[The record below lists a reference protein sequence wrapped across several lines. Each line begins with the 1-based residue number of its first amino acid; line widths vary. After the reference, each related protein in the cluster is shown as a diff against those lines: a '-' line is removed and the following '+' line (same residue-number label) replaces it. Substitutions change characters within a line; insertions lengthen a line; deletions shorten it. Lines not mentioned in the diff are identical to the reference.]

1 MGPMVIVL
9 IGTGVVGAAAFYL
22 GYNLFSGQLEA
33 SAASRLE
40 TKKKR
45 ASSGLLRISR
55 PMYRSLVMPYSG
67 RLKMVDWKK
76 KWKRM
81 IVSAGLEEE
90 IDVDELIAYKIFL
103 GFCVPVFMLI
113 YFTVTGGGMAWWMF
127 CGIMLMG
134 WVYPGMWISGNRKK
148 RQEEIKLQLPFVID
162 LLTLSTEAGLD
173 FIGALQK
180 VVEKTRPGPLVDEVG
195 RMLQQI
201 QLGTTRADAMRDMG
215 WRIDLQEISSLVA
228 VLVTADQM
236 GSPLGGVL
244 RVQSDL
250 IRTQRFTNAE
260 KKGAAASQKLLFPLI
275 FFIMPAVFIMIFGPV
290 LLSFIGAK

>member
-1 MGPMVIVL
+1 MFLSLLAIVVMGL
-9 IGTGVVGAAAFYL
+9 TAFFVGWT
-22 GYNLFSGQLEA
+22 LFSGEIEGA
-33 SAASRLE
+33 AASRLE
-40 TKKKR
+40 QARKK
-45 ASSGLLRISR
+45 SSSALLNLSR
-55 PMYRSLVMPYSG
+55 PLFRSLVLPYTNRTKSIENF
-67 RLKMVDWKK
+67 KK
-76 KWKRM
+76 KNKRL
-81 IVSAGLEEE
+81 IVSAGLEEDIE
-90 IDVDELIAYKIFL
+90 AEELLAYKFFL
-103 GFCVPVFMLI
+103 GFVVPGFLGVYLL
-113 YFTVTGGGMAWWMF
+113 VQGGGMPVWMF
-127 CGIMLMG
+127 FGICFMG
-134 WVYPGMWISGNRKK
+134 WIYPSVWISSNRK
-148 RQEEIKLQLPFVID
+148 RRHEEVRLQLPFVID

-180 VVEKTRPGPLVDEVG
+180 VVEKTKPGPLVGEIE

-201 QLGTTRADAMRDMG
+201 QLGTTRADAMRDMA

-236 GSPLGGVL
+236 GSSIGSVL

-290 LLSFIGAK
+290 ILGFLGVK

>member
-1 MGPMVIVL
+1 MLLAILGVGVMGA
-9 IGTGVVGAAAFYL
+9 TAFYM
-22 GYNLFSGQLEA
+22 GWNLFSGELEA
-33 SAASRLE
+33 SAARRLDVS
-40 TKKKR
+40 KKKS
-45 ASSGLLRISR
+45 SSGLLKLSR
-55 PMYRSLVMPYSG
+55 SLFRPLVMPYSS
-67 RLKMVDWKK
+67 RLKLADWKK
-76 KWKRM
+76 KNKRM

-103 GFCVPVFMLI
+103 GFVVPIALTVFMVINSSQPAYWLI
-113 YFTVTGGGMAWWMF
+113 IGMMIVGFAYPSV
-127 CGIMLMG
+127 
-134 WVYPGMWISGNRKK
+134 WVSGSRK
-148 RQEEIKLQLPFVID
+148 RRHDEIRLQLPFVID

-180 VVEKTRPGPLVDEVG
+180 VVEKTRSGPLVDEVE

-201 QLGTTRADAMRDMG
+201 QLGTTRADAMRDMA
-215 WRIDLQEISSLVA
+215 WRIDLQEISSLIA

-236 GSPLGGVL
+236 GSPLGSVL

-250 IRTQRFTNAE
+250 IRTQRFTTAE

-290 LLSFIGAK
+290 ILGFLGVK

>member
-1 MGPMVIVL
+1 MFLAYVGIGVIGL
-9 IGTGVVGAAAFYL
+9 ASFYL
-22 GYNLFSGQLEA
+22 GWNLFAGELEGA
-33 SAASRLE
+33 VAKRLE
-40 TKKKR
+40 QNRKKPKS
-45 ASSGLLRISR
+45 AILRMSR
-55 PMYRSLVMPYSG
+55 PMFTAFVLPYTTK
-67 RLKMVDWKK
+67 LKKEDWRK

-90 IDVDELIAYKIFL
+90 IDVDELLAYKFFL
-103 GFCVPVFMLI
+103 GYVVPIAFTI
-113 YFTVTGGGMAWWMF
+113 YLLVTGGTIPYWLVIGMV
-127 CGIMLMG
+127 IMG
-134 WVYPGMWISGNRKK
+134 YAYPSIWVSGSRKR

-180 VVEKTRPGPLVDEVG
+180 VVEKTRSGPLVNEIE

-201 QLGTTRADAMRDMG
+201 QLGTTRADALREWG
-215 WRIDLQEISSLVA
+215 WRIDLGEISSLVA

-244 RVQSDL
+244 RVQSEL

-260 KKGAAASQKLLFPLI
+260 KRGAAASQKLLFPLI

-290 LLSFIGAK
+290 VLSMFQGGK

>member
-1 MGPMVIVL
+1 MAYIGIMVA
-9 IGTGVVGAAAFYL
+9 GGAAFYL
-22 GYNLFSGQLEA
+22 GRNLFSGELEGA
-33 SAASRLE
+33 AASRLDVAGKQ
-40 TKKKR
+40 TKN
-45 ASSGLLRISR
+45 SILRVSR
-55 PMYRSLVMPYSG
+55 PIYVPLIMPYTTKLEVPEW
-67 RLKMVDWKK
+67 RK
-76 KWKRM
+76 KWRRK
-81 IVSAGLEEE
+81 IISAGLEDEL
-90 IDVDELIAYKIFL
+90 DVDDLLALRVYMAAFVPFAVLTYFLVMGMTPSVWLIGMMIVG
-103 GFCVPVFMLI
+103 GFFYPTM
-113 YFTVTGGGMAWWMF
+113 
-127 CGIMLMG
+127 
-134 WVYPGMWISGNRKK
+134 WVSGSASRRKF
-148 RQEEIKLQLPFVID
+148 EIQLQLPFVID

-180 VVEKTRPGPLVDEVG
+180 VVEKTRPGPLVNEIE

-201 QLGTTRADAMRDMG
+201 QLGTTRADALRDFG

-290 LLSFIGAK
+290 ILGFLGGG